1 MANIDIAP
9 ALTLHYIELN
19 PKGHPTILLLHG
31 LGATGDSWQLQFP
44 PLIESGYRILVPDM
58 RGFGKSSF
66 PGGTNNPQVMSED
79 VSRFLEKLDV
89 RSVNVMGISMG
100 GTIALQFALDH
111 PKMLESL
118 ILINTFARLRP
129 KKLSIWLFYLVRY
142 ILIMVVGLQIQ
153 ARYLVD
159 RLFPGSDQE
168 MLREAFFD
176 QIIQSDQDCYRSTIK
191 SFVGFNV
198 TERLNE
204 IIVPTLVVTGAKDT
218 VVPPASQ
225 YELSE
230 NIPTAKQIVI
240 HDAGHALIVERP
252 DEFNQVIMDFLNS

>member
-9 ALTLHYIELN
+9 QLTLHYIDLN
-19 PKGHPTILLLHG
+19 PTGDPTILLLHG

-44 PLIESGYRILVPDM
+44 PLIESGYRVLVPDM

-66 PGGTNNPQVMSED
+66 PGGTNNSQVMAED
-79 VSRFLEKLDV
+79 VSRFLKKLDV
-89 RSVNVMGISMG
+89 SSINVMGISMG

-129 KKLSIWLFYLVRY
+129 KKLSYWLFYFVRY
-142 ILIMVVGLQIQ
+142 ILIMVIGLPTQ
-153 ARYLVD
+153 ARYLVNN
-159 RLFPGSDQE
+159 LFPNSDQE
-168 MLREAFFD
+168 VLREAFFD
-176 QIIQSDQDCYRSTIK
+176 QIVQADQDCYRSTIK
-191 SFVGFNV
+191 SFIGFNI

-204 IIVPTLVVTGAKDT
+204 INTPTLVVTGAKDS
-218 VVPPASQ
+218 VVPPTTQ
-225 YELSE
+225 FELSE
-230 NIPTAKQIVI
+230 NIPTARQVVI

-252 DEFNQVIMDFLNS
+252 AEFNHAIMEFLNA